1 MQDTM
6 RVLYYPRCGTCR
18 KALKWLDE
26 ANISYEKANI
36 VEEPPTYDELKG
48 YFERSGLPIKRFFNT
63 SGGAYRN
70 LNMKDRWKEGISDE
84 ECLELLASDPML
96 VKRPIV
102 ATGDVFLIG
111 FKEDEWKAA
120 LLGQDA

>member
-1 MQDTM
+1 MEGTI

-26 ANISYEKANI
+26 KGIAYERANI
-36 VEEPPTYDELKG
+36 VEEAPTLEELTG
-48 YFERSGLPIKRFFNT
+48 YFERSGLPIRRFFNT
-63 SGGAYRN
+63 SGGAYRS
-70 LNMKDRWKEGISDE
+70 LNMKDRFKEGISDE
-84 ECLELLASDPML
+84 ECLQLLASDPML

-102 ATGDVFLIG
+102 ASGDVFLIG
-111 FKEDEWKAA
+111 FNQDEWTAA